1 MLSSIFK
8 KKLKHT
14 KIAFKKYK
22 KYTQFTFILI
32 FIIFLIKIIDT
43 NQLFKIL
50 EEVKIEYILIAL
62 LLFLSLIFFVFLRSF
77 IIIKKFTSFKFIEFF
92 KINIYGLT
100 ANSITF
106 TSFANDIFKYYS
118 IKKRIDAFNSFTL
131 VLFDKL
137 ITFYFKIFYL
147 IFLFNVA
154 NIFLINF
161 YTKYILTISVITI
174 ILFIYLFL
182 NFKNIFT
189 FILKK
194 KLIKK
199 KKYLFICSN
208 FDYVSKKIFLFITIN
223 FFVLINLTLI
233 YICIFKSLMLDDFI
247 LSIILINP
255 ILETISQLSVILPGS
270 REAITILTLKLM
282 NIDVQIGILAA
293 FLYSFLTYL
302 TLLIYNILIFV
313 FVRNK

>member
-14 KIAFKKYK
+14 KIAFDKYK
-22 KYTQFTFILI
+22 KYVQFTFILI
-32 FIIFLIKIIDT
+32 FIIFLIKITDT

-50 EEVKIEYILIAL
+50 KEIKIEYILIAL
-62 LLFLSLIFFVFLRSF
+62 LIFLNSIFLVSLRSF
-77 IIIKKFTSFKFIEFF
+77 ILIKKFTSFKFMEFF
-92 KINIYGLT
+92 KISVYGLT

-118 IKKRIDAFNSFTL
+118 IKKRIDAFNSFAL

-161 YTKYILTISVITI
+161 YTKYILTISVIII

-255 ILETISQLSVILPGS
+255 ILETISQLSVILPGI
-270 REAITILTLKLM
+270 RETITILTLKLM
-282 NIDVQIGILAA
+282 NIDLQIGILAA

-302 TLLIYNILIFV
+302 SLLIYNILIFI
-313 FVRNK
+313 FFSNK